1 MNHDEASGGVSIY
14 LHTKKKEGE
23 KNKIYSDNK
32 VSGSRNLYCMYYFN
46 NQINEKHKKRRSLKR
61 NKKRSSGPEN
71 INMCT
76 CDNGR
81 FGKNIYFSLDVDER

>member
-71 INMCT
+71 IDLCT
-76 CDNGR
+76 CNNGC
-81 FGKNIYFSLDVDER
+81 FGKNIYFSLVVDER